1 MLSTTKSIVMTND
14 VYTYQSSVERLLFVN
29 VNSPPF
35 LPMKLF
41 SVIPD
46 PLSCRVSL
54 SCQWNLLSEIGM
66 LIGGM
71 PAGPAARSGCVDD
84 LYVTSPL
91 LLNQSYSRLEKIC
104 YETLLADYPA
114 VTCI

>member
-1 MLSTTKSIVMTND
+1 MSLAGIWRNWKPPLTMLSTTKLIVMTND

-46 PLSCRVSL
+46 PLSRRVSL
-54 SCQWNLLSEIGM
+54 S
-66 LIGGM
+66 
-71 PAGPAARSGCVDD
+71 
-84 LYVTSPL
+84 
-91 LLNQSYSRLEKIC
+91 
-104 YETLLADYPA
+104 
-114 VTCI
+114 

>member
-35 LPMKLF
+35 LPMELF
-41 SVIPD
+41 SVIPN

-66 LIGGM
+66 LVDGM
-71 PAGPAARSGCVDD
+71 PAGPAAKSGCVDD

-91 LLNQSYSRLEKIC
+91 LLNQSYSR
-104 YETLLADYPA
+104 
-114 VTCI
+114 